1 MYAFLC
7 AVYHP
12 AMQPDLCLTAFVLT
26 GGRSSRMGTDKAL
39 LEFEGQTLLKKTVEC
54 ARLVA
59 ADVGIV
65 GDASRFSSYG
75 EVVEDI
81 FKDCGPLGGIHAALR
96 SSRTQLNLV
105 LAVDLPGLT
114 PDFLRFLART
124 ASQEASA
131 QAVVPEYD
139 GRWQPLCAVYRRNFA
154 DAAEAALKRNR
165 FRIDALFATVPTR
178 KITQAELELAGFGAD
193 IFRNVNTMAEY
204 QAAKTG
210 KQSA

>member
-1 MYAFLC
+1 VYAFLC

-114 PDFLRFLART
+114 ADFLRFLVRVA
-124 ASQEASA
+124 AKEPFA
-131 QAVVPEYD
+131 QAVVPEYG
-139 GRWQPLCAVYRRNFA
+139 GRWQPLCAIYRRKFA
-154 DAAEAALKRNR
+154 ETAEVALKRQA
-165 FRIDALFATVPTR
+165 FRIDSLFAHVPTR
-178 KITQAELELAGFGAD
+178 KITQLELESAGFGAS
-193 IFRNVNTMAEY
+193 IFRNVNTIAEFE
-204 QAAKTG
+204 AAKAG
-210 KQSA
+210 KQSK